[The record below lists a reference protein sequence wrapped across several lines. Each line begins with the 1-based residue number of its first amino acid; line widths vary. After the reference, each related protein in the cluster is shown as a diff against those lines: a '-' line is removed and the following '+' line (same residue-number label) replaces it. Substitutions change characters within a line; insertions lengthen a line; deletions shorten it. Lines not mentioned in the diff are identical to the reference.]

1 MGSNGNLDKSASRA
15 WLPKG
20 NQMNITRKHFLR
32 LTSATTVMA
41 AIEVAVTACGGGG
54 GGGGGSS
61 ASSSSSSGTTT
72 TVPPTGSGAGD
83 GTVITPPTVP
93 PATPSATGYW
103 SDPAT
108 WAGPGIPAG
117 YVPTSADNIYITS
130 AQTVYLDSTAVC
142 ATLTV
147 YGTLRS
153 LPSPTGNISLT
164 TGNINVMGS
173 GVLQIG
179 TESSPFPAAYTATIT
194 LNGAEVGRVT
204 RNVNGTNLGFSNSGE
219 GRSIRVE
226 AGGVLSLVGSAPTYK
241 RTKLNAHA
249 AAGATNFTLAD
260 STGWKQGDEIV
271 IGTTDFYGV
280 SVPEKLTLSLNASG
294 TGVST
299 SSAIATK
306 RWGLLQYVTDAGM
319 SLTPGT
325 LTGAPSGT
333 PTVLDERAFVI
344 NLTRNIVVQGA
355 NDTTWANNKFG
366 AHCMFM
372 GRTSTIKLN
381 GVQFRRMGQAGA
393 LGRYPIHWHMMSFNM
408 PSGVNAVSDG
418 TFLGAVVG
426 SHYAKNCSISESSQR
441 MITIH
446 GTQGVTLDS
455 NVGFD
460 IVGHALFLEDGS
472 EQDNVITN
480 NVVMKIRAPT
490 STNKLL
496 THDVGADPV
505 GSAYLG
511 ITGFN
516 GTSGMW
522 ITNPQNTITGNWVND
537 AQGTGIW
544 NAFAT
549 QCFGLSINIPI
560 SPYTKLFTSFQNNI
574 AYGCNGVGVQ
584 TNRPPIND
592 KGDTSD
598 STTYQGSFFAIPV
611 IGTESYK
618 NRAGGYSNR
627 VLDAKYQS
635 FIGADNAGMDV
646 FGQVQ
651 NDRGVALNFLTIAE
665 SLNNTTSLASSSKRA
680 AFATYHET
688 LNFQNCLVVGY
699 SYITGSFYNDRI
711 TATGGGMFRLDDL
724 YMTPITSFFATTG
737 NKLIN
742 TPAPYRT
749 KPPNID
755 GQPIAIASM
764 SGYSRNWTLSGVIR
778 DTQGIFVPAGSSWT
792 YDDPF
797 FTYTAT
803 SPTQVAPSGANGVYT
818 SDRYFGVCDFSH
830 TDDPANTDYICNLP
844 ITVTRQDASG
854 ATQGS
859 WIVGDGNVSPY
870 LGWMRHF
877 CAHKGGR
884 YKLQFPGHIATTV
897 AQFNITYMDNA
908 SDIFLIG
915 VEWSNSVPAKVIQRA
930 GGFSSYA
937 GAKPN
942 SPGNTSISRVL
953 TSTDSFAI
961 VVSDTTGTIFWQDT
975 TNNLVWFQVK
985 VGSLGAAASYAAG
998 TATAYKSVA
1007 IAVTA

>member
-1 MGSNGNLDKSASRA
+1 
-15 WLPKG
+15 
-20 NQMNITRKHFLR
+20 MNITRKNFLR
-32 LTSATTVMA
+32 LTSAATVST
-41 AIEVAVTACGGGG
+41 AIGAAVTACGGGGGG

-61 ASSSSSSGTTT
+61 ASSSTSSGSGTGTGT
-72 TVPPTGSGAGD
+72 GTPTGSGAGD

-93 PATPSATGYW
+93 PATPSATGFW

-108 WAGPGIPAG
+108 WAGPGVPAG
-117 YVPTSADNIYITS
+117 YIPTAADNIYITS
-130 AQTVYLDSTAVC
+130 AQTVYLDSTAIC

-179 TESSPFPAAYTATIT
+179 TDVSPFPAAYTATIT

-249 AAGATNFTLAD
+249 AAGANSFTLMD
-260 STGWKQGDEIV
+260 NTGWKANDEIV

-280 SVPEKLTLSLNASG
+280 SVPEKLTLSANASG
-294 TGVST
+294 AVVTT
-299 SSAIATK
+299 TSAIATK
-306 RWGLLQYVTDAGM
+306 RWGLLQYVTDSGM
-319 SLTPGT
+319 SLTPGA
-325 LTGAPSGT
+325 LTGAPSGA

-355 NDTTWANNKFG
+355 NDIPWTSNKFG

-372 GRTSTIKLN
+372 GRTSTIKLD

-460 IVGHALFLEDGS
+460 ITGHAIFLEDGS
-472 EQDNVITN
+472 EQDNIITN
-480 NVVMKIRAPT
+480 NVVMKVRAPT

-496 THDVGADPV
+496 NHDVAASAV
-505 GSAYLG
+505 GTEFIG
-511 ITGFN
+511 VTGVN
-516 GTSGMW
+516 GTSGIW
-522 ITNPQNTITGNWVND
+522 FTNPKNTLNGNWVND
-537 AQGTGIW
+537 AAGTGIW

-549 QCFGLSINIPI
+549 QCFGLSIGVAI
-560 SPYTKLFTSFQNNI
+560 SPYTKIFTSFQNNI

-592 KGDTSD
+592 KGDLSD
-598 STTYQGSFFAIPV
+598 STTYQGSFFTNPV
-611 IGTESYK
+611 IGTQVFK

-627 VLDAKYQS
+627 VLDAQYQS
-635 FIGADNAGMDV
+635 FICADNAGMDV
-646 FGQVQ
+646 FGQAQ
-651 NDRGVALNFLTIAE
+651 NERSIAVNFLNVAE
-665 SLNNTTSLASSSKRA
+665 SLNNSTSLAVSSKRT
-680 AFATYHET
+680 AFATYHEL
-688 LNFQNCLVVGY
+688 LNFQNGIVVGY
-699 SYITGSFYNDRI
+699 SYISGSFYNDSSL
-711 TATGGGMFRLDDL
+711 ATGGGIFRLEDL
-724 YMTPITSFFATTG
+724 YLQPIFTFYADTG

-742 TPAPYRT
+742 TPAPYRS

-755 GQPIAIASM
+755 GASLAIPSKP
-764 SGYSRNWTLSGVIR
+764 GFYRNWTLAGAIKDVN
-778 DTQGIFVPAGSSWT
+778 GMFVQAGNYWV

-803 SPTQVAPSGANGVYT
+803 NVTQVAPNGTNGVST
-818 SDRYFGVCDFSH
+818 PDRYFGVQGFSH
-830 TDDPANTDYICNLP
+830 TNDISAFDYIFNLP
-844 ITVTRQDASG
+844 LTVTRQDSNG
-854 ATQGS
+854 NTQGT
-859 WIVGDGNVSPY
+859 WVVGDGLVAPV

-877 CAHKGGR
+877 APHNGGR
-884 YKLQFPGHIATTV
+884 YKLQFPGFIATTV
-897 AQFNITYMDNA
+897 VQFDVILMDNVN
-908 SDIFLIG
+908 DIFLIG

-930 GGFSSYA
+930 SQFTSFSGA
-937 GAKPN
+937 GVPA
-942 SPGNTSISRVL
+942 SPGNSSISRVL
-953 TSTDSFAI
+953 TSTGSFAN
-961 VVSDTTGTIFWQDT
+961 VVADQTGTIFWQDT
-975 TNNLVWFQVK
+975 TNNLVWFKVK
-985 VGSLGAAASYAAG
+985 VGSLAQAN
-998 TATAYKSVA
+998 AYGSGSRGVYKPVS